1 MPFTVLIC
9 AALAALAV
17 VGVLSYRKRLKSGCC
32 GAADGKA
39 VKKVRVADKNRS
51 HYPYR
56 AVLRIDGMTCENCTR
71 RVGKR
76 PEHHGGVWATADL
89 YKGRAEVL
97 MKRPVP
103 QRSCGRAS
111 TRRLYG
117 ACGNRGRQKRLKAN
131 KIE

>member
-1 MPFTVLIC
+1 MGGDAVTVLIC
-9 AALAALAV
+9 AVLAVLAV

-71 RVGKR
+71 RVENALNSEEGL
-76 PEHHGGVWATADL
+76 WARVDL
-89 YKGRAEVL
+89 AAGSALVQSRHPLSEERLRLVIGREGYTV
-97 MKRPVP
+97 
-103 QRSCGRAS
+103 
-111 TRRLYG
+111 G
-117 ACGNRGRQKRLKAN
+117 AITPA
-131 KIE
+131 

>member
-1 MPFTVLIC
+1 MGGDAVTVLIC
-9 AALAALAV
+9 AVLAVLAV

-39 VKKVRVADKNRS
+39 VKKVRVVDKNRS

-71 RVGKR
+71 RV
-76 PEHHGGVWATADL
+76 ENALNTMEGVWATADL

-103 QRSCGRAS
+103 AEELRARVNQ
-111 TRRLYG
+111 TGYTVLAATEAG
-117 ACGNRGRQKRLKAN
+117 KNA
-131 KIE
+131 

>member
-1 MPFTVLIC
+1 MGGDAVTVLIC
-9 AALAALAV
+9 AVLAVLAV

-56 AVLRIDGMTCENCTR
+56 VVLRIDGMTCENCTR
-71 RVGKR
+71 RV
-76 PEHHGGVWATADL
+76 ENALNTMEGVWASADL
-89 YKGRAEVL
+89 YNGRAEVL

-103 QRSCGRAS
+103 AEELRARVNQ
-111 TRRLYG
+111 TGYTVLAATEAG
-117 ACGNRGRQKRLKAN
+117 KNA
-131 KIE
+131 

>member
-1 MPFTVLIC
+1 MGGDAVTVLIC
-9 AALAALAV
+9 AVLAVLAV

-71 RVGKR
+71 RV
-76 PEHHGGVWATADL
+76 ENALNTMEGVWAAPRTHRD
-89 YKGRAEVL
+89 
-97 MKRPVP
+97 
-103 QRSCGRAS
+103 
-111 TRRLYG
+111 
-117 ACGNRGRQKRLKAN
+117 
-131 KIE
+131 